1 MVLRDY
7 VFKTI
12 LFPLL
17 YAIYVSCFYIFSAV
31 QLLLLVSLLPI
42 LTLLSQRQIKEKQQE
57 HTLHVAIIGAGVR
70 GLCSA
75 VWLKRQGVE
84 VTIFESGDDIG
95 GTWSTFAYDSS
106 TLQMPSIAYT
116 FHHSN
121 QWPQPRASA
130 GDIVKNLRHM
140 CEKEEL
146 TNRIRLGERVESIF
160 RDKNRKFSIN
170 HHAGEQFDG
179 VLICTGHLC
188 ERMDMMYPGIET
200 FAGEVVYPYEYEP
213 SQIHRPG
220 SKTLIVGGG
229 ASAMEHIKYGL
240 DSGCQ
245 AIYWAVRRPKIL
257 QVDDVKRSLP
267 LQDLIEFSPM
277 WMTLIP
283 QLIQWIEWPFLYRP
297 IYAAHNMDNLFPS
310 IWERPAIPQF
320 NIYQEIQ
327 QGRVVPI
334 RGKITGLR
342 NHTVEITTAEGCQTL
357 EADTIVSC
365 TGFRYKIPS
374 FFQEQY
380 QDDGTML
387 LADCPANV
395 TFTSYGLG
403 NSTMHAKLLYMHL
416 VDPNTRPKVEE
427 NCGPNLLVPR
437 NCWQKDKERL
447 LHLSFYFVRYLI
459 SQRSRFKWLV
469 FFLSQSYPSLSKVS
483 CIPRISRLW
492 APVFAPFGL

>member
-1 MVLRDY
+1 MHHYIFR
-7 VFKTI
+7 KI
-12 LFPLL
+12 LFPLF
-17 YAIYVSCFYIFSAV
+17 YTIYISCFYIFSAV
-31 QLLLLVSLLPI
+31 KLLILVPLLPI
-42 LTLLSQRQIKEKQQE
+42 FTLLRQCQIKEKQQKC
-57 HTLHVAIIGAGVR
+57 TLHVAIIGAGVR

-84 VTIFESGDDIG
+84 VTIFEAGEDIG
-95 GTWSTFAYDSS
+95 GTWSTLAYNSS

-121 QWPQPRASA
+121 RWPQPRASA
-130 GDIVKNLRHM
+130 SDILQNLRYM
-140 CEKEEL
+140 CDEEEL
-146 TNRIRLGERVESIF
+146 TNRIRLGERVEHIF
-160 RDKNRKFSIN
+160 RNKNHKFSIN
-170 HHAGEQFDG
+170 HNAGEQFDG
-179 VLICTGHLC
+179 ILICTGHLF
-188 ERMDMMYPGIET
+188 ERMKIVYPGMET

-213 SQIHRPG
+213 SQTHKPG
-220 SKTLIVGGG
+220 SKALIVGGG
-229 ASAMEHIKYGL
+229 ASAMEHIKYAL

-257 QVDDVKRSLP
+257 QVDVVKRSLP
-267 LQDLIEFSPM
+267 LHDLIQFSPM
-277 WMTLIP
+277 WMTLVP
-283 QLIQWIEWPFLYRP
+283 QLIHWIEWPFLYQP
-297 IYAAHNMDNLFPS
+297 IYATHNMDNLSPS
-310 IWERPAIPQF
+310 IWVRPAIPQF

-327 QGRVVPI
+327 QDRVVPI
-334 RGKITGLR
+334 RGKVTCLR

-357 EADTIVSC
+357 EIDTIVNC
-365 TGFRYKIPS
+365 TGFRYRVPS
-374 FFQEQY
+374 FLQEEY

-395 TFTSYGLG
+395 SFTSYGLG
-403 NSTMHAKLLYMHL
+403 NSTIHAKLLYIHL
-416 VDPNTRPKVEE
+416 VDSNTRPKVEQH
-427 NCGPNLLVPR
+427 CGPNLLVPR

-447 LHLSFYFVRYLI
+447 LHLSFYFVRYLM